1 MCIYNKACP
10 RLGHISI
17 EKKIS
22 NNIICYRKRETTAEN
37 KQTNPIAGP
46 GGYNTVIVTITIKYF
61 V

>member
-1 MCIYNKACP
+1 MYHKACP